1 MAYFGEK
8 NRASVGTVYGLARA
22 SNFLA
27 VIIPKGLTRLDG
39 LAIASQSTLLLV
51 EGIRS
56 SKETLLASYS
66 KGIIL
71 GGKGVQPIIV
81 D

>member
-8 NRASVGTVYGLARA
+8 NRASVGTVYGLART

-39 LAIASQSTLLLV
+39 LAIAS
-51 EGIRS
+51 
-56 SKETLLASYS
+56 
-66 KGIIL
+66 
-71 GGKGVQPIIV
+71 
-81 D
+81 